1 METIRIYLENM
12 FANLP
17 KDAALL
23 RAKEDLLSM
32 MEERYNDLKAEGKSE
47 NEAVGEVI
55 SRFGNIDELL
65 EELGI
70 NTASKEQE
78 ADPDTLYP
86 TEEETEKF
94 LRHRR
99 IFGWMTGLGVL
110 MILIGVAC
118 VVALGSLLPAFTNFN
133 ENLCDS
139 LSIFAMFF
147 FICIGVTLFI
157 VFGIGN
163 EKYEKYEKQM
173 VVLPENVRCTVE
185 ERYEKNRLPLAL
197 SISGG
202 IILIILGVCVTIAS
216 DAIFGDVDMYNG
228 CGAAIMLTCIG
239 LGVMF
244 MCHAGVENDGFKY
257 LLNIEKNAK
266 SGSSRETAAEQI
278 FNAIFWPAVVVVY
291 LVWSFVFGGWA
302 ISWIVFPV
310 GGIIT
315 GIVSTVCKAVSEDR
329 K

>member
-70 NTASKEQE
+70 NTVSNEQE
-78 ADPDTLYP
+78 VDPDALYP
-86 TEEETEKF
+86 TEEEAEKYI
-94 LRHRR
+94 RHRKV
-99 IFGWMTGLGVL
+99 FGWMTGLGVL

-118 VVALGSLLPAFTNFN
+118 LIALDSLLPVFTNIN
-133 ENLCDS
+133 KDLCDS
-139 LSIFAMFF
+139 IGIFAMFF
-147 FICIGVTLFI
+147 FICIGVTQFI
-157 VFGIGN
+157 VFGIGS
-163 EKYEKYEKQM
+163 EKYGKYEKQF
-173 VVLPENVRCTVE
+173 VVLPENVRADIE
-185 ERYEKNRLPLAL
+185 KRYDKNRLPMAL

-216 DAIFGDVDMYNG
+216 DAIFGDVDMYSG
-228 CGAAIMLTCIG
+228 CGAAIMLVLIG

-244 MCHAGVENDGFKY
+244 MCHAGVVNDGYKH
-257 LLNIEKNAK
+257 LLNIEKNPRP
-266 SGSSRETAAEQI
+266 GSDRETAAEQI
-278 FNAIFWPAVVVVY
+278 FNAIFWPAVVIVY
-291 LVWSFVFGGWA
+291 LVWSFVFGNWA

-315 GIVSTVCKAVSEDR
+315 GIVSTVCKAVSGDR